1 MPDGQNKSVV
11 SPLVGYGLIGSE
23 MAGFT
28 VLGLGIDWAA
38 GTTPWATV
46 FLTLFG
52 FVAAF
57 VHLTRMVRKSPG
69 NDQKSV

>member
-1 MPDGQNKSVV
+1 MANGRNGPVIA
-11 SPLVGYGLIGSE
+11 PLTGYALIGSE

-38 GTTPWATV
+38 GSTPWATV
-46 FLTLFG
+46 ILTLLG

-57 VHLTRMVRKSPG
+57 VHLTRMARPRPG
-69 NDQKSV
+69 DGAKSV

>member
-1 MPDGQNKSVV
+1 MADGRKGPVV
-11 SPLVGYGLIGSE
+11 TPLVGYGLIGSE

-28 VLGLGIDWAA
+28 VLGLGIDWLA

-46 FLTLFG
+46 ALTLFG

-57 VHLTRMVRKSPG
+57 VHLTRMAKRRTDGTTSG
-69 NDQKSV
+69 

>member
-1 MPDGQNKSVV
+1 MTDERKSPA
-11 SPLVGYGLIGSE
+11 SPLLIGYGLIGSE

-28 VLGLGIDWAA
+28 VVGVGIDWLA

-46 FLTLFG
+46 TLTLFG

-57 VHLTRMVRKSPG
+57 VNLIRMANQRTGGSP
-69 NDQKSV
+69 ST